1 MDPLLQIKLRRLA
14 NRQRW
19 LGVWSLLGTW
29 WAGVGF
35 FGLALLLLRRALG
48 WNSIW
53 MVAVVAFVALGG
65 WLVWL
70 ARRRPAV
77 DWHRLASR
85 IEEAHPELEG
95 RLLTVVRHQPGEG
108 ATKNYFDERLLREV
122 VQHEQVVDWAAG
134 IPRWRVWTAQ
144 TAHWL
149 ALVFLGVVCWGL
161 LPVAQKARRSPSE
174 YPAWGVNVSP
184 GDTALEKGNSLVVM
198 ARFGGPAPAS
208 VELVVSGPGG
218 EAQRIPLVKSLSDPM
233 FGGSVSEVQSNF
245 SYHVV
250 YGDQRTR
257 DFRVTV
263 FEHPKLER
271 ADADLVFPAYTALE
285 PKHIRDTRRI
295 SAVQGTQIGYSLS
308 FNKPVAAA
316 CLVPRKQGAERI
328 VLEPGTNAVAV
339 LSGFQLKESGNYD
352 LLLTDPE
359 GRTNKVPAQFVFLAL
374 TNTTPDLKLASPRG
388 DLRPSPLEEIPFEGT
403 VWDDFGVA
411 SFGVGYSVAG
421 AEPKLIQLGKSLPG
435 REKGKLHYLL
445 SLEDLGVQPDQ
456 LVTWFVWADDIGP
469 NGQMRRTTSD
479 LYFGEVR
486 PFEEVFR
493 EAQGM
498 EGSGQG
504 EQGQQGGERQSP
516 STRAA
521 QLQEQIINATWRI
534 QREIGSRPP
543 AAGVRTNG
551 TSQTAPAA
559 GTRWSRALGAL
570 DVLRGGAAF
579 GQTAE
584 EPAKSGGRQT
594 TRRSRGEADRPV
606 EIKADTVVVRDAQ
619 REALEQAKATLEQ
632 VEDPKAAALWRKA
645 IKDMEQAWDRLSKA
659 TEDPGELQ
667 QALAAQQSAYEAL
680 LKLREHEYQVARSRR
695 GQRQGGNGG
704 QDQMQRQLEQM
715 DLTQTENRY
724 ETQSQAQRPPTEQR
738 REELQVLNR
747 LQELARRQQGV
758 NERLKDL
765 QSALQEARTEEDR
778 EEIRRQLK
786 RLQDEEQQMLA
797 DIDELRQRM
806 DSTENESRMAE
817 QRRQLEQTRENVQQ
831 AAEAARQGSASQAAA
846 AGARAQSQL
855 EEMRDQLRKQSSSQF
870 SEDLR
875 QMRNDARD
883 LARQQE
889 ELLSRIG
896 GRRADEPKTLSDSAA
911 REETLRSL
919 NAQRDRATNLVQ
931 RATSVSQQ
939 AETSEPLLSRQLHDT
954 VRKFSQEMSQDMRE
968 MQDQL
973 LVRGMMTRS
982 LMDKLLESS
991 TPDTSK
997 LLETASEMLR
1007 MDFLPQAREASE
1019 RARANFDQLRQGVE
1033 QAAENVLGDDT
1044 EALRQAQQTLDELAR
1059 QLQAEISR
1067 ETGATNLTAGAGDGG
1082 TNQVASGGSQRS
1094 SGREG
1099 QPEGREQGDSQP
1111 DMAQAQGGQQ
1121 DQQGAQSRSREGQQN
1136 RQSTQAGGGN
1146 QPGDRERNAE
1156 VAQRQG
1162 ARVERE
1168 RGRPDRDGARQ
1179 GGSVTGGGAEGGDVT
1194 RGLLR
1199 AMDQLL
1205 DNGRDTQ
1212 SGPIVGEDF
1221 LPWSDRL
1228 RDVEEMVD
1236 LPDLRNEIAR
1246 VRDRARQ
1253 MRQEVKRDHKKPD
1266 WAVVRLQLVDPLVQV
1281 RDQIADELARRGS
1294 REALVPIDRD
1304 PVPVR
1309 YSELVRRYYE
1319 NLGK

>member
-1 MDPLLQIKLRRLA
+1 
-14 NRQRW
+14 
-19 LGVWSLLGTW
+19 
-29 WAGVGF
+29 
-35 FGLALLLLRRALG
+35 
-48 WNSIW
+48 
-53 MVAVVAFVALGG
+53 
-65 WLVWL
+65 
-70 ARRRPAV
+70 V

-95 RLLTVVRHQPGEG
+95 RLLTVVRHQPGDG
-108 ATKNYFDERLLREV
+108 TPRNYFDERLLREV

-134 IPRWRVWTAQ
+134 IPCWRVWTAQ

-161 LPVAQKARRSPSE
+161 LPVAQKARRSLSG

-184 GDTALEKGNSLVVM
+184 GDTVLEKGNSLVVM

-208 VELVVSGPGG
+208 VELVVSGPGA

-233 FGGSVSEVQSNF
+233 FGGSVSEVRSNF

-285 PKHIRDTRRI
+285 PKHIPDTRRI

-308 FNKPVAAA
+308 FNKPVASA
-316 CLVPRKQGAERI
+316 CLVPRKQGAERL
-328 VLEPGTNAVAV
+328 VLEPGTNAAAA
-339 LSGFQLKESGNYD
+339 LSGFELKESGTYD
-352 LLLTDPE
+352 LLLSDSE

-374 TNTTPDLKLASPRG
+374 TNSTPDLKLVSPRG

-411 SFGVGYSVAG
+411 AFGVGYAVAG
-421 AEPKLIQLGKSLPG
+421 SEPKLIQLGKSLQG
-435 REKGKLHYLL
+435 REKGKLQYLL

-486 PFEEVFR
+486 PFEEIFR

-534 QREIGSRPP
+534 QREIGNRPP

-559 GTRWSRALGAL
+559 GTRWGRAFGAL
-570 DVLRGGAAF
+570 DVVRNGAVF

-584 EPAKSGGRQT
+584 APARSEGRQAS
-594 TRRSRGEADRPV
+594 RRSRGEADRPV

-645 IKDMEQAWDRLSKA
+645 IKDMEQAWERLSKA
-659 TEDPGELQ
+659 TEDPDELQ

-704 QDQMQRQLEQM
+704 QDQMQRQLDQM

-758 NERLKDL
+758 NERLKEL

-806 DSTENESRMAE
+806 DSTENQSRMAE

-875 QMRNDARD
+875 QMRNDARE

-889 ELLSRIG
+889 ELLSRMA
-896 GRRADEPKTLSDSAA
+896 RPRVDEPKTLSDSAA
-911 REETLRSL
+911 REETLQAL

-939 AETSEPLLSRQLHDT
+939 AEGSEPLLSRQLHDT

-973 LVRGMMTRS
+973 LLRGMMTRS
-982 LMDKLLESS
+982 LMDKLRESS

-997 LLETASEMLR
+997 LMETASEMLR
-1007 MDFLPQAREASE
+1007 MDFLPQARETSE

-1033 QAAENVLGDDT
+1033 QAAESVLGDDA
-1044 EALRQAQQTLDELAR
+1044 EALRQAQQSLDELAR
-1059 QLQAEISR
+1059 QLQTEISR
-1067 ETGATNLTAGAGDGG
+1067 ETGVTNLTAGAGDGG
-1082 TNQVASGGSQRS
+1082 TNQLASGSQRS
-1094 SGREG
+1094 PGRESDAPREAQRSVRDG
-1099 QPEGREQGDSQP
+1099 QPEGVGQRASQQEL
-1111 DMAQAQGGQQ
+1111 AQAQGGQQ
-1121 DQQGAQSRSREGQQN
+1121 EQQNAQSGGRNGQQN
-1136 RQSTQAGGGN
+1136 AQSAQAGEGN
-1146 QPGDRERNAE
+1146 QPGEPNAE
-1156 VAQRQG
+1156 AAQRLG
-1162 ARVERE
+1162 ARAERS
-1168 RGRPDRDGARQ
+1168 RGRPGGDVSRQ
-1179 GGSVTGGGAEGGDVT
+1179 GRGIAGGGAEGGDVN
-1194 RGLLR
+1194 RELLR

-1205 DNGRDTQ
+1205 DNRPDAQ
-1212 SGPIVGEDF
+1212 AGPIAGEGF

-1228 RDVEEMVD
+1228 RDVEEMID
-1236 LPDLRNEIAR
+1236 LPDLRNEVAR

-1294 REALVPIDRD
+1294 RDALVPIDRD